1 MKPDLKV
8 IRNALVGNKL
18 LAGNIAGVLLLK
30 GMGLILSLFSMPL
43 YIDYFDNQVVL
54 GVWFTILSVINW
66 IISFDLGVGNG
77 LRNNLTIAIAQK
89 DRIKMRQII
98 SSGYFILGIVT
109 VVLMIA
115 VCGVSKYIG
124 WNSFFNV
131 SDEIIPAA
139 DLRLVVMITISGLVV
154 SFFLRIITSVNAA
167 IQFPVIN
174 NVLSFMT
181 SLLLIVWLL
190 VTEPSGSTVDRMF
203 LMSWAYCI
211 IVNVPL
217 VLASVVTFNL
227 PVLRGCAPG
236 FRYIER
242 NAMKGVMY
250 VGVVFFVLQ
259 IMFMII
265 TVTNEWFVS
274 KFFSPD
280 DVVEYQIYNRLF
292 QALTNIFMLI
302 LMPIIAA
309 ITKAFAEK
317 RIDWIGKMKAILY
330 VLTVLASAVQILLAV
345 FLQPIVNFW
354 LGDKAIVVDY
364 SVAAVFVF
372 SSITGMWVSVQSAI
386 VIGLNKLN
394 LQLVF
399 FLFAVPFKIA
409 LILIGASHS
418 CTWDIVVLSTGLCLL
433 PYGVVQ
439 PFVTERV
446 LKRSQEVV

>member
-1 MKPDLKV
+1 MKPDLKG
-8 IRNALVGNKL
+8 IRNALAGNKL
-18 LAGNIAGVLLLK
+18 LAGNIAGVLVLK
-30 GMGLILSLFSMPL
+30 GLGLILSLFSMPL
-43 YIDYFDNQVVL
+43 YIDYFDNQIVL

-77 LRNNLTIAIAQK
+77 LRNNLTIAIARN

-109 VVLMIA
+109 VVFMTVVWGA
-115 VCGVSKYIG
+115 SEYVG

-131 SDEIIPAA
+131 SEGVIPAA
-139 DLRLVVMITISGLVV
+139 DLRRVVMITISGLIV

-181 SLLLIVWLL
+181 SLLLIIWLL
-190 VTEPSGSTVDRMF
+190 VTEPSGTTVDRMF
-203 LMSWAYCI
+203 MMSWAYCI

-217 VLASVVTFNL
+217 IIASVVTFNL
-227 PVLRGCAPG
+227 PVLKGCSPS

-242 NAMKGVMY
+242 NAMKGVMF

-259 IMFMII
+259 ILFMIM

-302 LMPIIAA
+302 LMPIVAA

-317 RIDWIGKMKAILY
+317 RVDWIGKMKVILY
-330 VLTVLASAVQILLAV
+330 VVTGLASVVQILQAV
-345 FLQPIVNFW
+345 LLQPIVNFW
-354 LGDKAIVVDY
+354 LGDKAITVDY
-364 SVAAVFVF
+364 SVASIFVF
-372 SSITGMWVSVQSAI
+372 SSIIGMWVSVQSAI

-394 LQLVF
+394 LQLGF

-409 LILIGASHS
+409 IILIGASHS

-433 PYGVVQ
+433 PYGIVQ
-439 PFVTERV
+439 PFVIERI
-446 LKRSQEVV
+446 LKRSSE